1 MTLMTYTPRISIYDE
16 FDKIFNGI
24 NTYESTKTYNS
35 IWEPAYDIH
44 EDDKNYYL
52 CFDLPGI
59 SKESVDISI
68 SNDVITVSGNRKS
81 VSDNNDNYSR
91 FNNIQYGSFEKSFNL
106 PDNVNQNKISAKM
119 KDGVLDMVIKKSKD
133 ISKDIKKITIK

>member
-1 MTLMTYTPRISIYDE
+1 MTLMTYTPKISIFDE
-16 FDKIFNGI
+16 FNKIFNGI
-24 NTYESTKTYNS
+24 DTYESTKTYNS
-35 IWEPAYDIH
+35 IWEPAYNIH

-119 KDGVLDMVIKKSKD
+119 KDGVLDMVIKKSKN
-133 ISKDIKKITIK
+133 ISKDIKKIIIN